1 MAKKRAKPKS
11 KPATRN
17 APPTS
22 PSGPPP
28 EAFAALDTWA
38 GEVAACL
45 PQSELGVLLGIYRKL
60 AGDKR
65 VSADN
70 RKLAAAKVDALRRAS
85 RRITKKNNTNR

>member
-11 KPATRN
+11 KPPASK

-28 EAFAALDTWA
+28 EAFEALDTWA
-38 GEVAACL
+38 GEVAECL
-45 PQSELGVLLGIYRKL
+45 PQSELGVLLGIYRRI
-60 AGDKR
+60 AGDAR

-70 RKLAAAKVDALRRAS
+70 RKLAQRQAQALR
-85 RRITKKNNTNR
+85 KFLKE